1 VTRRS
6 LASDP
11 HLSRHKEKTM
21 TIVSYEY
28 EALRDFGT
36 ALGEKAGLA
45 PDRAK
50 TQAKILLEA
59 DLMGHTTHG
68 FALLPGFLK
77 SIETGAVRAAGEPK
91 VISDRG
97 STVFWDA
104 DALPGTWIL
113 TKAIGEARQRAAQH
127 GVVTVLLRNT
137 SHIAALG
144 AYLRQATDEGFV
156 IIITNSDPSMRTV
169 APAGSREAQ
178 LAPNPLAF
186 GYPTQDEPVLIDIST
201 SSVANGWVRRWNA
214 EGKRLPGKW
223 LLDANGNPSDEP
235 GALFGDPP
243 GAMLPLGGTELG
255 HKGFALGLIV
265 EVLTAGLSGTGRAD
279 KPTGGGTPV
288 FIQVIDPKAFAGVD
302 ALKREASWLA
312 QACRSSK
319 PRPGVGAVR
328 MPGDTARSRRRAQLD
343 SGVELYPSIMPEL
356 KIWANRF
363 GITAPSDR

>member
-1 VTRRS
+1 
-6 LASDP
+6 
-11 HLSRHKEKTM
+11 M
-21 TIVSYEY
+21 TIVKYDY
-28 EALRDFGT
+28 QTLRDFGT
-36 ALGEKAGLA
+36 ALGEKAGLVL
-45 PDRAK
+45 DRAK
-50 TQAKILLEA
+50 TQAEVLLEA
-59 DLMGHTTHG
+59 DLMGHSTHG

-77 SIETGAVRAAGEPK
+77 SIETGSVRAVGEPR

-97 STVFWDA
+97 STLFWDA
-104 DALPGTWIL
+104 DTLPGTWIV
-113 TKAIGEARQRAAQH
+113 TKAIAEACQRAAQH

-144 AYLRQATDEGFV
+144 AYLRQATDEGLV

-178 LAPNPLAF
+178 LSANPLAF

-223 LLDANGNPSDEP
+223 LLDADGNPTDEP
-235 GALFGDPP
+235 GALFGNPP
-243 GAMLPLGGTELG
+243 GSMLPLGGTELG

-279 KPTGGGTPV
+279 KPAGSGTPV
-288 FIQVIDPKAFAGVD
+288 FIQVVDPEAFAGVD

-312 QACRSSK
+312 QACRTSK
-319 PRPGVGAVR
+319 PRSGLGAVR
-328 MPGDTARSRRRAQLD
+328 MPGDTARSRRRAQFA

-356 KIWANRF
+356 KMWADRF
-363 GITAPSDR
+363 GLTAPSSRH

>member
-1 VTRRS
+1 
-6 LASDP
+6 
-11 HLSRHKEKTM
+11 
-21 TIVSYEY
+21 
-28 EALRDFGT
+28 
-36 ALGEKAGLA
+36 
-45 PDRAK
+45 
-50 TQAKILLEA
+50 
-59 DLMGHTTHG
+59 MGHTTHG
-68 FALLPGFLK
+68 FACSRAFSRASRPAQCARLASQRSFRTAAQPYFGTPMHYRAPGFSPRPLGK
-77 SIETGAVRAAGEPK
+77 H
-91 VISDRG
+91 G
-97 STVFWDA
+97 SGRRSTEWS
-104 DALPGTWIL
+104 L
-113 TKAIGEARQRAAQH
+113 
-127 GVVTVLLRNT
+127 LLRNT

-156 IIITNSDPSMRTV
+156 IIIANSDPSMRTV

-223 LLDANGNPSDEP
+223 LLDANGNPSRRT
-235 GALFGDPP
+235 GRAVRRSAWGDVAA
-243 GAMLPLGGTELG
+243 GRHGLG

-288 FIQVIDPKAFAGVD
+288 FIQVIDPEGIRRRD

-328 MPGDTARSRRRAQLD
+328 MPGDTARSRRRAQLN

-356 KIWANRF
+356 KIWADRF
-363 GITAPSDR
+363 GITAPPDRQ